1 MGENM
6 TSGYYDALKV
16 ALTRLN
22 IAAAAGVLALALLA
36 APGQAQAQ
44 DSSSDTS
51 SETGDASDDSENR
64 EVTLEQK
71 VLEIF
76 ETRCAS
82 CHSEKKEGNFDF
94 VLDLKRLINTP
105 KYIIAGK
112 PDLSYLMQRI
122 DTDTMPAGGEPK
134 LPEEEREF
142 VRQWIEESQTVR
154 EQQAAERRKKQKG
167 VISHD
172 DLVEAIK
179 DDLDQLEGRS
189 VDVASFRYFTL
200 HNLYN
205 AGDTNEDMKLW
216 RSGIRKAVNSV
227 SWHGRIAKLEVVK
240 SRKTKGTL
248 LRVDLRDLKWDPV
261 VWDRLLSIYPYGTKP
276 KLRSERSINEAL
288 DTPQPY
294 IRADWFTFYATRPP
308 LYYEL
313 LGLPKNSRILE
324 QKIVKVDVPRNLRR
338 GEIQRAGFRISGVS
352 NNNRVIERHEIKN
365 WTGAYWKSYDFA
377 GNAGHQDIFRF
388 PAGPGN
394 AKDRDKFRHDGGEI
408 IFNLPNG
415 MQAYYLETA
424 DGNRID
430 EGPVT
435 IVRDKTRPDRPQITN
450 GISCMGCHKDGMIM
464 TPDQVRSWI
473 ETDFSIPEEE
483 LDRLLKIYV
492 KYDEMKDL
500 FFQDMKRYLTAL
512 READALKG
520 LEFNGDG
527 EPRPTRHVD
536 KESVLAL
543 ADRYEERLTILQAAS
558 EVGLTPQKFERRLNA
573 SFDRVTKQIGLELA
587 RGTMPRDTFE
597 TAYPAVMK
605 NMLRRTVL
613 NHVAHCGK
621 RLRRYGEFTGIRQPK
636 IETCA
641 RNGIFARLDLGD
653 PSQYDDDS
661 GATTVA
667 TGNAGT
673 SGDDKRKAA
682 LKLALTCDKAIGD
695 LGNDAEEYGARVKC
709 FENYLA
715 KHKDDAVQKTVQRY
729 AGKYKVAL
737 AKAQQANDAQNREQR
752 VLNLAIS
759 CDEASEGIA
768 DPATRYK
775 RKIDCYATYRTTY
788 DADPAVIEAIS
799 DYELK
804 YTAALNAKQVV
815 QVKKHPFQGAYDAWR
830 GYTSKSRP
838 KPYSECLSQYGPFA
852 VNIDEDGVVEFHI
865 EGRTI
870 RGVVDRSG
878 NMQVNGRR
886 TDWINNKKIGL
897 IQGRRFK
904 SRFTIDGNISNAR
917 LVSGY
922 CRGGFFRM
930 TKR

>member
-1 MGENM
+1 MD
-6 TSGYYDALKV
+6 TGYHDALKTFLNRLSLATV
-16 ALTRLN
+16 VGAL
-22 IAAAAGVLALALLA
+22 GLALLA
-36 APGQAQAQ
+36 APVRAQ
-44 DSSSDTS
+44 DSTSNSDT
-51 SETGDASDDSENR
+51 ETSENS
-64 EVTLEQK
+64 EDQEETLEQK
-71 VLEIF
+71 VLGIF

-142 VRQWIEESQTVR
+142 VRQWIEDSQTVR
-154 EQQAAERRKKQKG
+154 EQQAAKRRKKQKG

-179 DDLDQLEGRS
+179 DDLDQLEERS

-205 AGDTNEDMKLW
+205 AGDTNAEMKLW

-294 IRADWFTFYATRPP
+294 VRADWFTFYATRPP
-308 LYYEL
+308 LYHEL

-324 QKIVKVDVPRNLRR
+324 QKIVKVDVARNLRR

-352 NNNRVIERHEIKN
+352 NNNRVIERHEIKD

-377 GNAGHQDIFRF
+377 GNAGHQDIFRY
-388 PAGPGN
+388 PAGPG
-394 AKDRDKFRHDGGEI
+394 KGKDKFKHDGGEI

-415 MQAYYLETA
+415 MQAYYLETE

-450 GISCMGCHKDGMIM
+450 GVSCMGCHKDGMIM

-473 ETDFSIPEEE
+473 ESDFSIEEEE
-483 LDRLLKIYV
+483 LDRLLSIYV

-512 READALKG
+512 KEADALKA
-520 LEFNGDG
+520 LEFSGDG
-527 EPRPTRHVD
+527 EPRPVRHVD
-536 KESVLAL
+536 TESVLSL

-558 EVGLTPQKFERRLNA
+558 EIGLTPKKFERRLNA

-621 RLRRYGEFTGIRQPK
+621 RLRRYGEFTGIRQPS
-636 IETCA
+636 ISTCE
-641 RNGIFARLDLGD
+641 RTGVFARLNLGD
-653 PSQYDDDS
+653 PAQYDDDS
-661 GATTVA
+661 KNGSATSS
-667 TGNAGT
+667 N
-673 SGDDKRKAA
+673 SGSSKKDKRKAA
-682 LKLALTCDKAIGD
+682 LKLALTCDKAIGNI
-695 LGNDAEEYGARVKC
+695 GNDVEEYGARVKC
-709 FENYLA
+709 FEAYLS
-715 KHKDDAVQKTVQRY
+715 KHKDQAVQKTVQRY
-729 AGKYKVAL
+729 SGKLKVAM
-737 AKAQQANDAQNREQR
+737 AEAEQAATSQNREQR

-775 RKIDCYATYRTTY
+775 RKIECYANYRTAY

-804 YTAALNAKQVV
+804 YTAALNAKQVA
-815 QVKKHPFQGAYDAWR
+815 QVKQHPFQGAYDAWR

-852 VNIDEDGVVEFHI
+852 VNIDGDGVLEFHI

-870 RGVVDRSG
+870 RGFVDMSG
-878 NMQVNGRR
+878 KMRVNGRT
-886 TDWINNKKIGL
+886 TDWVKNKKIGL

-904 SRFTIDGNISNAR
+904 SRFTIDGNLSNAR
-917 LVSGY
+917 MVSGY